1 MDHIADQAE
10 AYYRVLWSGCTT
22 GERFILYHLAKN
34 GFVNPAN
41 PDVGVLLGKRLIVL
55 APDLRLINESF
66 RRFVVGE
73 CCRPETVAAWIGEDN
88 TSSWNTLKVPLITVL
103 AGGALFLYLTQR
115 DVFDTTIAFAAAV
128 AAGLPAIF
136 KLLGVFE
143 REKNG
148 KAGG

>member
-1 MDHIADQAE
+1 M
-10 AYYRVLWSGCTT
+10 
-22 GERFILYHLAKN
+22 
-34 GFVNPAN
+34 
-41 PDVGVLLGKRLIVL
+41 
-55 APDLRLINESF
+55 
-66 RRFVVGE
+66 
-73 CCRPETVAAWIGEDN
+73 AAWIGKDN